1 MIHCE
6 AGKYFSTSYG
16 MHMSVRSIIPIPTL
30 SLHAVDSTAVRQM
43 QAWKY
48 TGIMARYNFSD
59 DPFELQSVC
68 HAHTGYWQ
76 VRNAQ
81 YELIGFAV
89 IGTGAQTP
97 GVYYHANAIDVLA
110 GLHPDL
116 LGQRH
121 SHAFIMQ
128 VMTHAQKLHP
138 GQRLRASI
146 PSMHLAA
153 LAAWQRAGFFPEYAV
168 ISADNTPF
176 VVLLN

>member
-1 MIHCE
+1 MFLHKLWYAHI
-6 AGKYFSTSYG
+6 
-16 MHMSVRSIIPIPTL
+16 MSVRSIIQIPTL
-30 SLHAVDSTAVRQM
+30 SLHAVDITTVSQM

-59 DPFELQSVC
+59 DPFEQQWVC
-68 HAHTGYWQ
+68 RPQTGYWQ
-76 VRNAQ
+76 VRDTQ
-81 YELIGFAV
+81 HELLGFAV
-89 IGTGAQTP
+89 IGTGAQTA
-97 GVYYHANAIDVLA
+97 GIHYQANAIDVLA

-116 LGQRH
+116 LGQRRGY
-121 SHAFIMQ
+121 AFITQ
-128 VMTHAQKLHP
+128 VIAHAQKLHP

-176 VVLLN
+176 VVLLA